1 MSAFT
6 ASIIAGL
13 LFLSASV
20 GHIGLNHHPKILS
33 IISKVLLV
41 LYTVAMFAFTLT
53 SVTLGN
59 QISVMFQSNGNWFTK
74 IFNGDL
80 TTSQTDFFINIAMM
94 YPVGYACSSL
104 VKSPK
109 SIKKISASIITALVL
124 SFSIEFLQFA
134 LPINRFP
141 SLIDIVLN
149 TSSGA
154 IGSLAYIGTS
164 KIINN
169 FNYNLE
175 MKRRNNNKDYQLD
188 KVQTVFLSKNQNLE
202 NENKQNKDEISILKN
217 EKKELE
223 QEIKNLNKIKD
234 KNNNLENDKSEKQAS

>member
-1 MSAFT
+1 M
-6 ASIIAGL
+6 
-13 LFLSASV
+13 
-20 GHIGLNHHPKILS
+20 
-33 IISKVLLV
+33 
-41 LYTVAMFAFTLT
+41 
-53 SVTLGN
+53 
-59 QISVMFQSNGNWFTK
+59 
-74 IFNGDL
+74 
-80 TTSQTDFFINIAMM
+80 
-94 YPVGYACSSL
+94 
-104 VKSPK
+104 
-109 SIKKISASIITALVL
+109 
-124 SFSIEFLQFA
+124 QFA

-175 MKRRNNNKDYQLD
+175 MKRRNNNKDYQLG

-202 NENKQNKDEISILKN
+202 NENKQNKDEISILKH
-217 EKKELE
+217 EKNELE

-234 KNNNLENDKSEKQAS
+234 KNNNLENEKSEKQAS

>member
-1 MSAFT
+1 MSAIT

-41 LYTVAMFAFTLT
+41 LYTVALFAFTLS

-94 YPVGYACSSL
+94 YPVGYAISSL
-104 VKSPK
+104 TKTES
-109 SIKKISASIITALVL
+109 SSKKLIFSVLTSLVL
-124 SFSIEFLQFA
+124 SF
-134 LPINRFP
+134 
-141 SLIDIVLN
+141 
-149 TSSGA
+149 
-154 IGSLAYIGTS
+154 
-164 KIINN
+164 
-169 FNYNLE
+169 
-175 MKRRNNNKDYQLD
+175 
-188 KVQTVFLSKNQNLE
+188 
-202 NENKQNKDEISILKN
+202 
-217 EKKELE
+217 
-223 QEIKNLNKIKD
+223 
-234 KNNNLENDKSEKQAS
+234 